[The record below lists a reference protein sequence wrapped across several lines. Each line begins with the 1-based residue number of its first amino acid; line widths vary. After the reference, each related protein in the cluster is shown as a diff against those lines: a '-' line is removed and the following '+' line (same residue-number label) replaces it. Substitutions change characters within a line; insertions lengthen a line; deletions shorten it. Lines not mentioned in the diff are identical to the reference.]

1 MSSLYVI
8 IVVAVTFGLTFGII
22 LLVLSGR
29 SRESSRL
36 MEVTSGAQTTQ
47 TQPARSTLGSIFESE
62 RISRLAQPLRGL
74 LGAQQNPDLVRRLA
88 AAGYRK
94 AAHADLFYLA
104 KIAVPLIAALGA
116 FIFVKQNALFW
127 VVILAA
133 VGFLLPDLWL
143 TQVVSRRQ
151 DRIRL
156 SLPDA
161 LDLLVICME
170 AGLGLDQAIL
180 RVGQELKISHPD
192 ISEEFVIIGLEQRA
206 GKARLEAW
214 KSMADRVGVESVRQ
228 FVQMLVQ
235 TERFGTPISK
245 SLGTFADSLRIR
257 RRQQAEEMAAKTTI
271 KMIPPLVFFIFPNL
285 FIVLLGPACIMIY
298 RNLNRV
304 LQGGD

>member
-1 MSSLYVI
+1 MDSFLNSER
-8 IVVAVTFGLTFGII
+8 VAK
-22 LLVLSGR
+22 LVQPMR
-29 SRESSRL
+29 SF
-36 MEVTSGAQTTQ
+36 
-47 TQPARSTLGSIFESE
+47 LGSKQDPE
-62 RISRLAQPLRGL
+62 
-74 LGAQQNPDLVRRLA
+74 LVRRLA
-88 AAGYRK
+88 SAGYRRP
-94 AAHADLFYLA
+94 AHVDLFYLV
-104 KIAVPLIAALGA
+104 KISLPVLAGVAALLL
-116 FIFVKQNALFW
+116 IKQNTFFWIIIVAL
-127 VVILAA
+127 LA
-133 VGFLLPDLWL
+133 FMLPDLWL
-143 TQVVSRRQ
+143 VHVVSSRQ

-180 RVGQELKISHPD
+180 RVGQELKLSHPD
-192 ISEEFVIIGLEQRA
+192 LSDEFVIIGLEQRA

-245 SLGTFADSLRIR
+245 SLGAFSDALRLR

-285 FIVLLGPACIMIY
+285 FIVLLGPAVIMIW
-298 RNLNRV
+298 RNLARV
-304 LQGGD
+304 LQGGG

>member
-1 MSSLYVI
+1 MVTI
-8 IVVAVTFGLTFGII
+8 IITIAVAFALTFGLV
-22 LLVLSGR
+22 LLIMSGR
-29 SRESSRL
+29 SQESERL
-36 MEVTSGAQTTQ
+36 MEVTSGAQVAPVSGPRAAVTSLLDSERVAKLV
-47 TQPARSTLGSIFESE
+47 QPMRSLLGSRQDPE
-62 RISRLAQPLRGL
+62 
-74 LGAQQNPDLVRRLA
+74 LVRRLA
-88 AAGYRK
+88 SAGYRRPF
-94 AAHADLFYLA
+94 HADLFFLVKMVLPIVA
-104 KIAVPLIAALGA
+104 GVASLLL
-116 FIFVKQNALFW
+116 VKQNAIFW
-127 VVILAA
+127 VFITAL
-133 VGFLLPDLWL
+133 VGFMLPDLWL

-180 RVGQELKISHPD
+180 RVGQELRISHPD
-192 ISEEFVIIGLEQRA
+192 LSEEFVIIGLEQRA

-214 KSMADRVGVESVRQ
+214 KSMADRVGVESIRQ

-245 SLGTFADSLRIR
+245 SLATFSDALRIR

-285 FIVLLGPACIMIY
+285 FIVLLGPAVIMIW
-298 RNLNRV
+298 RNLSRV
-304 LQGGD
+304 LQGG

>member
-1 MSSLYVI
+1 MLDII
-8 IVVAVTFGLTFGII
+8 IVVAVVFTVVFGLI
-22 LLVLSGR
+22 LFVITGR
-29 SRESSRL
+29 SRESERL
-36 MEVTSGAQTTQ
+36 LEVTSTDQSGAVAPRALRLET
-47 TQPARSTLGSIFESE
+47 IFASDRVAKLVE
-62 RISRLAQPLRGL
+62 PLRGL
-74 LGAQQNPDLVRRLA
+74 LGSKQNPEMVRRLA
-88 AAGYRK
+88 AAGFRR
-94 AAHADLFYLA
+94 AVHADLFFLSKLTLPIVAGVASFLLA
-104 KIAVPLIAALGA
+104 PSNT
-116 FIFVKQNALFW
+116 FFW
-127 VVILAA
+127 IVISTV

-143 TQVVSRRQ
+143 TRVVSSRQ

-192 ISEEFVIIGLEQRA
+192 LSDEFVLIGLEQRA

-245 SLGTFADSLRIR
+245 ALGAFSDAMRVR
-257 RRQQAEEMAAKTTI
+257 RRQKAEEMAAKTTI
-271 KMIPPLVFFIFPNL
+271 KMIPPLVLFIFPNL

-298 RNLNRV
+298 RNLSQSLAGN
-304 LQGGD
+304 

>member
-1 MSSLYVI
+1 MVTI
-8 IVVAVTFGLTFGII
+8 IVAIVVTFALTFGLV

-29 SRESSRL
+29 SRESARL
-36 MEVTSGAQTTQ
+36 MEVTGGTQAAPGPASRETIGALLDSERVAKLV
-47 TQPARSTLGSIFESE
+47 QPMRSILGSRQDPE
-62 RISRLAQPLRGL
+62 
-74 LGAQQNPDLVRRLA
+74 LVRRLA
-88 AAGYRK
+88 SAGYRRPS
-94 AAHADLFYLA
+94 HADLFYLV
-104 KIAVPLIAALGA
+104 KMVFPLLAGATALLL
-116 FIFVKQNALFW
+116 VKQNTFFW
-127 VVILAA
+127 VIIVALL
-133 VGFLLPDLWL
+133 GFMLPDLWL
-143 TQVVSRRQ
+143 VHVVSSRQ

-192 ISEEFVIIGLEQRA
+192 LSDEFVIIGLEQRA

-214 KSMADRVGVESVRQ
+214 KSMADRVGVESIRQ

-245 SLGTFADSLRIR
+245 SLGAFSDALRLR

-285 FIVLLGPACIMIY
+285 FIVLLGPAVIMIW
-298 RNLNRV
+298 RNLARV
-304 LQGGD
+304 LQGG